1 MEGTEVFR
9 NTKRRGSV
17 AVKTVPRLSESPVP
31 KHLASRMTLE
41 EWQCKMRLL
50 EDVFTAA
57 YRDVDVNGMVRRNRR
72 RQAW

>member
-17 AVKTVPRLSESPVP
+17 TAKTVPRLSESPVP
-31 KHLASRMTLE
+31 GHLASRMTQE
-41 EWQCKMRLL
+41 EWQRKMRLL